1 MMTTTPEET
10 IARLTQEIGTLQQ
23 TNLALQGQ
31 IERTLAP
38 PKSPDDVAAALQR
51 TVDGLQTKLASLS
64 NPISNFAV
72 KEFRL
77 ETNLAVSITDLGT
90 LEYRLLQPGANVD
103 PSSISKLTLTLV
115 PIEKQVPQGTFAPL
129 AFEPQKELAAI
140 EVGDDLRQLLEEN
153 HIFTIGDFRSAA
165 MRASVRASLVASGRT
180 TQQELARLQAL
191 AELELLSGVDAA
203 IAKKLIAAKIDSLQ
217 AVARSTS
224 EGLMLIVDVERAD
237 AERWIAAA
245 QSFTGTT
252 ETTQRVIRIDTDP
265 PGLFVRLLGESWAN
279 APVAR
284 QLPIRQAIAATT
296 LRTQLIDRI
305 GYATPSASVAF
316 DAKNVA
322 SAKFNVACYSVV
334 AATASAGGMITIEP
348 GIGGVRGFPAN
359 CYAPGTPIELVVEPE
374 EGFTLRALT
383 ITAGTATHTVTTL
396 RTPLVVNEP
405 IVAHAVFSR
414 KSIFIEVKPPV
425 A

>member
-1 MMTTTPEET
+1 MTMTPGET
-10 IARLTQEIGTLQQ
+10 IERLTREIGVLQQ
-23 TNLALQGQ
+23 ANLALQDR
-31 IERTLAP
+31 IERTTAP

-103 PSSISKLTLTLV
+103 PNSISKLTLSLV
-115 PIEKQVPQGTFAPL
+115 PIEKQVPQGTFSPL

-153 HIFTIGDFRSAA
+153 HIFTIGEFRSAA
-165 MRASVRASLVASGRT
+165 MRAKVRGSLVASGRT
-180 TQQELARLQAL
+180 TQQELAQLQAL
-191 AELELLSGVDAA
+191 AELALLSGVDAA
-203 IAKKLIAAKIDSLQ
+203 IAKRLIAAKIDSLQ
-217 AVARSTS
+217 AVARSTAD
-224 EGLMLIVDVERAD
+224 GLMLIVDVERAE

-245 QSFTGTT
+245 QSFTGVS
-252 ETTQRVIRIDTDP
+252 ETTQRVIRLDTDP
-265 PGLFVRLLGESWAN
+265 PGLFVRFGSESWTN
-279 APVAR
+279 APVVR
-284 QLPIRQAIAATT
+284 QLPIRQQILATT
-296 LRTQLIDRI
+296 LRAQLIDRI
-305 GYATPSASVAF
+305 GYTTPSSSVPF
-316 DAKNVA
+316 DAANVA
-322 SAKFNVACYSVV
+322 VAKFSVACYSVV
-334 AATASAGGMITIEP
+334 AATASAGGKITIEP
-348 GIGGVRGFPAN
+348 AAGSVRGFPAN

-374 EGFTLRALT
+374 DGFTLRELT
-383 ITAGTATHTVTTL
+383 MTTGRTKRTVTTL

-405 IVAHAVFSR
+405 IIAYAVFSQR
-414 KSIFIEVKPPV
+414 SIPIEVTPPV